1 MHILK
6 LKNSQYALLIRHN
19 ERQNEHYSNENID
32 RSKTHL
38 NVLLLSD
45 GEENY
50 RTMLEEDAE
59 EREKQHK
66 SARRSDA
73 VTCASC
79 VVTLPKEYEGKT
91 YAEKVEFFEATRE
104 LLSLKFGRENELSI
118 ALHYDETTPHM
129 HYAFAPRKDK
139 ILNAKSV
146 LDRRCFQSLHD
157 YVDKGLRA
165 RLDWYHG
172 GVVAV
177 DVEERLSAKDNL
189 QLKDYKELQA
199 KKDETIEETKEAK
212 KELAVINNNITMQ
225 SRRLDEVKELTS
237 DYSDKVVNL
246 LKSGEDVKL
255 HGEDKKLM
263 RQAIESDV
271 VARLTA
277 EITEKDKKLKEQQ
290 KTLEQ
295 VSVNYTKLANN
306 FALLAQDFGDSLTLM
321 HNSVLPIKEQT
332 LDPYADNTQIT
343 NDETVKEY
351 ERLNTNYKKARTTVD
366 YWASNGLKLG
376 ITMHPAPP
384 SLLVSLKTAL
394 QRLKNELQ
402 RKVSQIRQSINI
414 GKGGGR
420 DGR

>member
-1 MHILK
+1 MHIMK
-6 LKNSQYALLIRHN
+6 LKNSQYALLTRHN
-19 ERQNEHYSNENID
+19 ERKNDNYSNENID
-32 RSKTHL
+32 RTKTHL

-50 RTMLEEDAE
+50 KRMLEEDAE
-59 EREKQHK
+59 ERARQHK

-91 YAEKVEFFEATRE
+91 YAEKVEFFKTTRKI
-104 LLSLKFGRENELSI
+104 LSEKFGRENELSV
-118 ALHYDETTPHM
+118 ALHFDETTPHM

-177 DVEERLSAKDNL
+177 DVEERLSSKDNL
-189 QLKDYKELQA
+189 QLKDYKELLA
-199 KKDETIEETKEAK
+199 KKDETIAETKEAK

-277 EITEKDKKLKEQQ
+277 EIKEKDNALKEKDNALKESKKDKKTIVQAYAICVTNFGKS
-290 KTLEQ
+290 LEL
-295 VSVNYTKLANN
+295 Y
-306 FALLAQDFGDSLTLM
+306 
-321 HNSVLPIKEQT
+321 HNTVLPIKEQA
-332 LDPYADNTQIT
+332 LNGQLEVNQLAD
-343 NDETVKEY
+343 DKDVKEY
-351 ERLNTNYKKARTTVD
+351 ERLLADCNDHRNYIAT
-366 YWASNGLKLG
+366 G
-376 ITMHPAPP
+376 IKNFKVNLPPAPP
-384 SLLVSLKTAL
+384 SLLASLKKAL

-402 RKVSQIRQSINI
+402 HKINQVRHSFSFS
-414 GKGGGR
+414 KGGGR